1 MYEQG
6 LPWWSVV
13 KNPPTGQE
21 TRFDP
26 WSRKI
31 PHTSEQLQPLS
42 HTYWAC
48 ALQQEKAPQG
58 EAHVPQLESSPFSL
72 HPEKSPRSNEDPA
85 QP

>member
-1 MYEQG
+1 MA
-6 LPWWSVV
+6 V
-13 KNPPTGQE
+13 
-21 TRFDP
+21 
-26 WSRKI
+26 

-72 HPEKSPRSNEDPA
+72 QPEKSPRSNVPDLHVA
-85 QP
+85 LSSDAL